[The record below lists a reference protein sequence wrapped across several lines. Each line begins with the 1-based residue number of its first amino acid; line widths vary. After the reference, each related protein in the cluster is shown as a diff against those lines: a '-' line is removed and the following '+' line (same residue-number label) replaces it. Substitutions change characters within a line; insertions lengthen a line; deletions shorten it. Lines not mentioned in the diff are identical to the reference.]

1 MTAVEAIEAADVEGG
16 FDAFVS
22 SRTGALDVAN
32 WPAQG
37 RATMRTMSGAR
48 LEMDWPA
55 SGEAVRKIDDQ
66 PIDDEYDLYEAPS
79 IAQAKL
85 GDGRI
90 IFEYDG
96 ERLELDFGIDAA
108 SPLMPMRC
116 VG

>member
-1 MTAVEAIEAADVEGG
+1 VEAIEAADVEGG

-48 LEMDWPA
+48 LEMGWPA
-55 SGEAVRKIDDQ
+55 SGEAVRKTDDQ